1 MFVIRRKAGES
12 VLVGDGVEITVLEI
26 TANRVKLGFVA
37 PAEVAVVRSE
47 ILLSRNQNVAAAS
60 TPPGEDL
67 ISLWARALLPELE
80 R

>member
-12 VLVGDGVEITVLEI
+12 VLVGDGIEITVLEI

-37 PAEVAVVRSE
+37 PATVAVVRSE
-47 ILLSRNQNVAAAS
+47 ILLARNQNVAAAAA
-60 TPPGEDL
+60 PPDEDQ
-67 ISLWARALLPELE
+67 ISRWARALLPHFE